1 MFIYFSDRLVFLLSL
16 SMVLQDN
23 IRVAAGGCIGS
34 LALIVPEPELE
45 SIINDQLIGMKC
57 LQRSTVSTN
66 KQRQQS
72 VVITTITKSEIV
84 SNVTDGHRIYRASL

>member
-1 MFIYFSDRLVFLLSL
+1 
-16 SMVLQDN
+16 MVLQDN

-57 LQRSTVSTN
+57 LQVQLAQTN
-66 KQRQQS
+66 KDNRVSLLPQS
-72 VVITTITKSEIV
+72 Q
-84 SNVTDGHRIYRASL
+84 SLI

>member
-1 MFIYFSDRLVFLLSL
+1 
-16 SMVLQDN
+16 MVLQDN

-57 LQRSTVSTN
+57 LQVQLAQTN
-66 KQRQQS
+66 KDNRVSLLPQS
-72 VVITTITKSEIV
+72 Q
-84 SNVTDGHRIYRASL
+84 SLR

>member
-1 MFIYFSDRLVFLLSL
+1 
-16 SMVLQDN
+16 MVLQDN

-57 LQRSTVSTN
+57 LQVQLAQTN
-66 KQRQQS
+66 KHNRVSLLPQS
-72 VVITTITKSEIV
+72 Q
-84 SNVTDGHRIYRASL
+84 SLR

>member
-1 MFIYFSDRLVFLLSL
+1 
-16 SMVLQDN
+16 MVLQDN

-57 LQRSTVSTN
+57 LQVQLAQTKKDNRVSLLP
-66 KQRQQS
+66 QS
-72 VVITTITKSEIV
+72 Q
-84 SNVTDGHRIYRASL
+84 SLR

>member
-1 MFIYFSDRLVFLLSL
+1 
-16 SMVLQDN
+16 MVLQDN

-57 LQRSTVSTN
+57 LQVQLAQKNKDNRVSLLP
-66 KQRQQS
+66 QS
-72 VVITTITKSEIV
+72 Q
-84 SNVTDGHRIYRASL
+84 SLR